1 VRAFARV
8 ALLAAALWLGADR
21 IAAQEPGPLERAWRD
36 GAVLTGRLSFDGKG
50 TLGAFTGVTTSLQGE
65 MQGAERLA
73 GVRGWVEAPVATL
86 VTGNDRRDRDLAK
99 SMETATYPTMRF
111 DLDGVRPDSARGDT
125 VFAGF
130 RGRFTIHGVER
141 PAEFPAT
148 LVAQGVT
155 VRATA
160 TTPLNLKDYRIGG
173 LSKFLGVFRMD
184 ERIIVHIDVTFQAR
198 Q

>member
-1 VRAFARV
+1 MRPLRAV
-8 ALLAAALWLGADR
+8 ALVLLCAHIAAGGL
-21 IAAQEPGPLERAWRD
+21 AAQEPGPLERPYPE

-50 TLGAFTGVTTSLQGE
+50 TLGAFTGVTTSLHGE
-65 MQGAERLA
+65 MQGADRLE

-111 DLDGVRPDSARGDT
+111 DLDAVRPDSVRGDT

-141 PAEFPAT
+141 PAEFPAML
-148 LVAQGVT
+148 LVQGAT
-155 VRATA
+155 VRAMATA
-160 TTPLNLKDYRIGG
+160 PMNLKDYRIGG